1 MFLLVGGDHHSILIK
16 DHEASTRGALIE
28 CADVS
33 HDHYPKAVA
42 LLDSALNEKQREA
55 DLASLKH
62 EEFDLLVI
70 GGGVTGTGI
79 ALDASSRGLKVA
91 LIEAGDL
98 ASGTSSRSS
107 KLIHGGLRYLE
118 QYDFKLVKE
127 ALREREMM
135 VTTLAPHLVKPVSF
149 IYPLTEKLR
158 ERTYVGAGLA
168 LYDILRGF
176 KRALPWHKHLDQK
189 KIAKIAPSLRS
200 DIVTGGIQY
209 FDAQVDDARHTMM
222 IARTAKKYGAKVITY
237 AEVTDLLREGKRVV
251 GVKVKPRDGKAF
263 NVKSKVTVLAGGVW
277 TTPLYEKFGLKPGYE
292 VRMSKGAHIVVPG
305 DAISAQGGII
315 LKTAIS
321 VLFIIPW
328 FGKWI
333 VGTTDTEYQ
342 DDPSSPVAST
352 ADIDYILAQ
361 ANRVLT
367 PRLKKSDVLGLYAGL
382 RPLISSAPDSPTTK
396 LSREHIVDRPAPGFV
411 SIAGGKYT
419 TYRVMAVDAVDIAAA
434 ELRRIVPDSKT
445 EQLPLLGAEG
455 YFALENK
462 LSLIAAEYGIKED
475 IARHLLDRYGS
486 EIIPLLELTRVDK
499 ELAKPIDKKLFYLKA
514 EIAYAVDFEGAR
526 NLVDIIDRRTRIAF
540 ESQDHGQAI
549 AKEIADLAGKRLGWS
564 ASDKKRELAEFQQ
577 HVKRERE
584 ALLTS

>member
-1 MFLLVGGDHHSILIK
+1 M
-16 DHEASTRGALIE
+16 
-28 CADVS
+28 
-33 HDHYPKAVA
+33 A
-42 LLDSALNEKQREA
+42 LLDSALNNQQREE
-55 DLASLKH
+55 DLASLKT
-62 EEFDLLVI
+62 EVFDLLVI
-70 GGGVTGTGI
+70 GGGVTGAGV
-79 ALDASSRGLKVA
+79 ALDGASRGLKVA

-149 IYPLTEKLR
+149 LFPLTEKFR

-168 LYDILRGF
+168 LYDLLRGF

-189 KIAKIAPSLRS
+189 RVAKVAPSLRA
-200 DIVTGGIQY
+200 DIITGGIQY

-222 IARTAKKYGAKVITY
+222 IARTAKRYGARIATY
-237 AEVTDLLREGKRVV
+237 TEATELIRDGKRVV
-251 GVKVKPRDGKAF
+251 GVKVKPQGGRAFAVKA
-263 NVKSKVTVLAGGVW
+263 KETVLAGGVW
-277 TTPLYEKFGLKPGYE
+277 TSPLYEKFGLKPGYE

-305 DAISAQGGII
+305 DAISSESGII
-315 LKTAIS
+315 IKTPLS

-333 VGTTDTEYQ
+333 VGTTDTEYR
-342 DDPSSPVAST
+342 DDPGTPVASKS
-352 ADIDYILAQ
+352 DVDYILAQ

-367 PRLKKSDVLGLYAGL
+367 PRLRRSDVIGVYAGL

-419 TYRVMAVDAVDIAAA
+419 TYRVMAEDAVDVASA
-434 ELRRIVPDSKT
+434 ELRRIVPESST
-445 EQLPLLGAEG
+445 AQLPLLGADG
-455 YFALENK
+455 YFALTNK
-462 LSLIAAEYGIKED
+462 VSLLASEYGLSEQAI
-475 IARHLLDRYGS
+475 RHLLDRYGS
-486 EIIPLLELTRVDK
+486 EIVTLLELTRK
-499 ELAKPIDKKLFYLKA
+499 KPELKSKINPNLEYLKVEA
-514 EIAYAVDFEGAR
+514 VYAVEFEGAR
-526 NLVDIIDRRTRIAF
+526 NLIDIIDRRTRISF
-540 ESQDHGQAI
+540 ESDDHGLGVAKDI
-549 AKEIADLAGKRLGWS
+549 AEILAKYLGWS
-564 ASDKKRELAEFQQ
+564 GTEKKKQIEEFRN
-577 HVKRERE
+577 HVKAERA

>member
-1 MFLLVGGDHHSILIK
+1 M
-16 DHEASTRGALIE
+16 
-28 CADVS
+28 
-33 HDHYPKAVA
+33 A
-42 LLDSALNEKQREA
+42 LLDSALNNQQREE
-55 DLASLKH
+55 DLASLKT
-62 EEFDLLVI
+62 EVFDLLVI
-70 GGGVTGTGI
+70 GGGVTGAGV
-79 ALDASSRGLKVA
+79 ALDGASRGLKVA

-149 IYPLTEKLR
+149 LFPLTEKFR

-168 LYDILRGF
+168 LYDLLRGF

-189 KIAKIAPSLRS
+189 RVAKVAPSLRA
-200 DIVTGGIQY
+200 DIITGGIQY

-222 IARTAKKYGAKVITY
+222 IARTAKRYGARIATY
-237 AEVTDLLREGKRVV
+237 TEATELIRDGKRVV
-251 GVKVKPRDGKAF
+251 GVKVKPQGGRAFAVKA
-263 NVKSKVTVLAGGVW
+263 KVTVLAGGVW
-277 TTPLYEKFGLKPGYE
+277 TSPLYEKFGLKPGYE

-305 DAISAQGGII
+305 DAISSESGII
-315 LKTAIS
+315 IKTPLS

-333 VGTTDTEYQ
+333 VGTTDTDYR
-342 DDPSSPVAST
+342 DDPGTPVASKS
-352 ADIDYILAQ
+352 DVDYILAQ

-367 PRLKKSDVLGLYAGL
+367 PRLRRSDVIGVYAGL

-419 TYRVMAVDAVDIAAA
+419 TYRVMAEDAVDVASA
-434 ELRRIVPDSKT
+434 ELRRIVPESST
-445 EQLPLLGAEG
+445 GQLPLLGADG
-455 YFALENK
+455 YFALTNK
-462 LSLIAAEYGIKED
+462 VSLLASEYGLSEQAI
-475 IARHLLDRYGS
+475 RHLLDRYGS
-486 EIIPLLELTRVDK
+486 EIVTLLELTRK
-499 ELAKPIDKKLFYLKA
+499 KPELKSKINPNLEYLKVEA
-514 EIAYAVDFEGAR
+514 VYAVEFEGAR
-526 NLVDIIDRRTRIAF
+526 NLIDIIDRRTRISF
-540 ESQDHGQAI
+540 ESDDHGLGVAKDI
-549 AKEIADLAGKRLGWS
+549 AEILAKHLGWS
-564 ASDKKRELAEFQQ
+564 GTEKKKQIEEFKT
-577 HVKRERE
+577 HVKAERA

>member
-1 MFLLVGGDHHSILIK
+1 M
-16 DHEASTRGALIE
+16 
-28 CADVS
+28 
-33 HDHYPKAVA
+33 A
-42 LLDSALNEKQREA
+42 LLDSALNNQQREE
-55 DLASLKH
+55 DLASLKT
-62 EEFDLLVI
+62 EVFDLLVI
-70 GGGVTGTGI
+70 GGGVTGAGV
-79 ALDASSRGLKVA
+79 ALDGASRGLKVA

-149 IYPLTEKLR
+149 LFPLTEKFR

-168 LYDILRGF
+168 LYDLLRGF

-189 KIAKIAPSLRS
+189 RVAKVAPSLRA
-200 DIVTGGIQY
+200 DIITGGIQY

-222 IARTAKKYGAKVITY
+222 IARTAKRYGARIATY
-237 AEVTDLLREGKRVV
+237 TEATELIRDGKRVV
-251 GVKVKPRDGKAF
+251 GVKVKPQGGRAFAVKA
-263 NVKSKVTVLAGGVW
+263 KVTVLAGGVW
-277 TTPLYEKFGLKPGYE
+277 TSPLYEKFGLKPGYE

-305 DAISAQGGII
+305 DAISSESGVII
-315 LKTAIS
+315 KTPLS

-333 VGTTDTEYQ
+333 VGTTDTEYR
-342 DDPSSPVAST
+342 DDPGTPVASKS
-352 ADIDYILAQ
+352 DVDYILAQ

-367 PRLKKSDVLGLYAGL
+367 PRLRRSDVIGVYAGL

-419 TYRVMAVDAVDIAAA
+419 TYRVMAEDAVDVASA
-434 ELRRIVPDSKT
+434 ELRRIVPESST
-445 EQLPLLGAEG
+445 AQLPLLGADG
-455 YFALENK
+455 YFALTNK
-462 LSLIAAEYGIKED
+462 VSLLASEYALSEQAI
-475 IARHLLDRYGS
+475 RHLLDRYGS
-486 EIIPLLELTRVDK
+486 EIVTLLELTRK
-499 ELAKPIDKKLFYLKA
+499 KPELSSKLNPNLEYLKVEA
-514 EIAYAVDFEGAR
+514 VYAVEFEGAR
-526 NLVDIIDRRTRIAF
+526 NLIDIIDRRTRISF
-540 ESQDHGQAI
+540 ESDDHGLGVAKDI
-549 AKEIADLAGKRLGWS
+549 AEILAKHLGWS
-564 ASDKKRELAEFQQ
+564 GTEKKKQIEEFKN
-577 HVKRERE
+577 HVKAERA

>member
-1 MFLLVGGDHHSILIK
+1 M
-16 DHEASTRGALIE
+16 
-28 CADVS
+28 
-33 HDHYPKAVA
+33 A
-42 LLDSALNEKQREA
+42 LLDSALNNQQREE
-55 DLASLKH
+55 DLASLKT
-62 EEFDLLVI
+62 EVFDLLVI
-70 GGGVTGTGI
+70 GGGVTGAGV
-79 ALDASSRGLKVA
+79 ALDGASRGLKVA

-149 IYPLTEKLR
+149 LFPLTEKFR

-168 LYDILRGF
+168 LYDLLRGF

-189 KIAKIAPSLRS
+189 RVAKVAPSLRA
-200 DIVTGGIQY
+200 DIITGGIQY

-222 IARTAKKYGAKVITY
+222 IARTAKRYGARIATY
-237 AEVTDLLREGKRVV
+237 TEATELIRDGKRVV
-251 GVKVKPRDGKAF
+251 GVKVKPQGGRAF
-263 NVKSKVTVLAGGVW
+263 AVKTKVTVLAGGVW
-277 TTPLYEKFGLKPGYE
+277 TSPLYEKFGLKPGYE

-305 DAISAQGGII
+305 DAISSESGII
-315 LKTAIS
+315 IKTPLS

-333 VGTTDTEYQ
+333 VGTTDTEYR
-342 DDPSSPVAST
+342 DDPGTPVASKS
-352 ADIDYILAQ
+352 DVDYILAQ

-367 PRLKKSDVLGLYAGL
+367 PRLRRSDVIGVYAGL

-419 TYRVMAVDAVDIAAA
+419 TYRVMAEDAVDVASA
-434 ELRRIVPDSKT
+434 ELRRIVPESST
-445 EQLPLLGAEG
+445 AQLPLLGADG
-455 YFALENK
+455 YFALTNK
-462 LSLIAAEYGIKED
+462 VSLLASEYGLSEQAI
-475 IARHLLDRYGS
+475 RHLLDRYGS
-486 EIIPLLELTRVDK
+486 EIVTLLELTRK
-499 ELAKPIDKKLFYLKA
+499 KPELKSKINPNLEYLKVEA
-514 EIAYAVDFEGAR
+514 VYAVEFEGAR
-526 NLVDIIDRRTRIAF
+526 NLIDIIDRRTRISF
-540 ESQDHGQAI
+540 ESDDHGLGVAKDI
-549 AKEIADLAGKRLGWS
+549 AEILAKHLGWS
-564 ASDKKRELAEFQQ
+564 GTEKKKQIEEFKT
-577 HVKRERE
+577 HVKAERA

>member
-1 MFLLVGGDHHSILIK
+1 M
-16 DHEASTRGALIE
+16 
-28 CADVS
+28 
-33 HDHYPKAVA
+33 A
-42 LLDSALNEKQREA
+42 LLDSALNNQQRKE
-55 DLASLKH
+55 DLASLKT
-62 EEFDLLVI
+62 EVFDLLVI
-70 GGGVTGTGI
+70 GGGVTGAGV
-79 ALDASSRGLKVA
+79 ALDGASRGLKVA

-149 IYPLTEKLR
+149 LFPLTEKFR

-168 LYDILRGF
+168 LYDLLRGF

-189 KIAKIAPSLRS
+189 RVAKVAPSLRA
-200 DIVTGGIQY
+200 DIITGGIQY

-222 IARTAKKYGAKVITY
+222 IARTAKRYGARIATY
-237 AEVTDLLREGKRVV
+237 TEATELIRDGKRVV
-251 GVKVKPRDGKAF
+251 GVKVKPQGGRAFAVKA
-263 NVKSKVTVLAGGVW
+263 KVTVLAGGVW
-277 TTPLYEKFGLKPGYE
+277 TSPLYEKFGLKPGYE

-305 DAISAQGGII
+305 DAISSESGII
-315 LKTAIS
+315 IKTPLS

-333 VGTTDTEYQ
+333 VGTTDTEYR
-342 DDPSSPVAST
+342 DDPGTPVASKS
-352 ADIDYILAQ
+352 DVDYILAQ

-367 PRLKKSDVLGLYAGL
+367 PRLRRSDVIGVYAGL

-419 TYRVMAVDAVDIAAA
+419 TYRVMAEDAVDVASA
-434 ELRRIVPDSKT
+434 ELRRIVPESST
-445 EQLPLLGAEG
+445 AQLPLLGADG
-455 YFALENK
+455 YFALTNK
-462 LSLIAAEYGIKED
+462 VSLLASEYGLSEQAI
-475 IARHLLDRYGS
+475 RHLLDRYGS
-486 EIIPLLELTRVDK
+486 EIVTLLELTRK
-499 ELAKPIDKKLFYLKA
+499 RPELKSKLNPKLEYLKVEA
-514 EIAYAVDFEGAR
+514 VYAVEFEGAR
-526 NLVDIIDRRTRIAF
+526 NLIDIIDRRTRISL
-540 ESQDHGQAI
+540 ESDDHGLGV
-549 AKEIADLAGKRLGWS
+549 AKDVAEILAKHLGWS
-564 ASDKKRELAEFQQ
+564 GTEKKKRIEEFKT
-577 HVKRERE
+577 HVKVERA

>member
-1 MFLLVGGDHHSILIK
+1 M
-16 DHEASTRGALIE
+16 
-28 CADVS
+28 
-33 HDHYPKAVA
+33 A
-42 LLDSALNEKQREA
+42 LLDSALNNQQRKE
-55 DLASLKH
+55 DLASLKT
-62 EEFDLLVI
+62 EVFDLLVI
-70 GGGVTGTGI
+70 GGGVTGAGV
-79 ALDASSRGLKVA
+79 ALDGASRGLKVA

-149 IYPLTEKLR
+149 LFPLTEKFR

-168 LYDILRGF
+168 LYDLLRGF

-189 KIAKIAPSLRS
+189 RVAKVAPSLRA
-200 DIVTGGIQY
+200 DIITGGIQY

-222 IARTAKKYGAKVITY
+222 IARTAKRYGARIATY
-237 AEVTDLLREGKRVV
+237 TEATELIRDGKRVV
-251 GVKVKPRDGKAF
+251 GVKVKPQGGRAFAVKA
-263 NVKSKVTVLAGGVW
+263 KVTVLAGGVW
-277 TTPLYEKFGLKPGYE
+277 TSPLYEKFGLKPGYE

-305 DAISAQGGII
+305 DAISSESGII
-315 LKTAIS
+315 IKTPLS

-333 VGTTDTEYQ
+333 VGTTDTEYR
-342 DDPSSPVAST
+342 DDPGTPVASKS
-352 ADIDYILAQ
+352 DVDYILAQ

-367 PRLKKSDVLGLYAGL
+367 PRLRRSDVIGVYAGL

-419 TYRVMAVDAVDIAAA
+419 TYRVMAEDAVDVASA
-434 ELRRIVPDSKT
+434 ELRRIVPESST
-445 EQLPLLGAEG
+445 AQLPLLGADG
-455 YFALENK
+455 YFALTNK
-462 LSLIAAEYGIKED
+462 VSLLASEYGLSEQAI
-475 IARHLLDRYGS
+475 RHLLDRYGS
-486 EIIPLLELTRVDK
+486 EIVTLLELTRK
-499 ELAKPIDKKLFYLKA
+499 RPELKSKLNPKLEYLKVEA
-514 EIAYAVDFEGAR
+514 VYAVEFEGAR
-526 NLVDIIDRRTRIAF
+526 NLIDIIDRRTRISL
-540 ESQDHGQAI
+540 ESDDHGLGVAKDI
-549 AKEIADLAGKRLGWS
+549 AEILAKHLGWS
-564 ASDKKRELAEFQQ
+564 GTEKKKQIEEFKN
-577 HVKRERE
+577 HVKAERA